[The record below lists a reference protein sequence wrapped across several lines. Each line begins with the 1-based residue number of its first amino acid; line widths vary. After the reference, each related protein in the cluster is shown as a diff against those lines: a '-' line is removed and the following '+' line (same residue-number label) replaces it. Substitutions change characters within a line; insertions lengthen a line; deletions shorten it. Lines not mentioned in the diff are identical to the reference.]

1 MIDEEDATMEE
12 EPFKRHGAFSW
23 CELITEDAASAKTFY
38 AHLFG
43 WETEEVNLPDK
54 TYRILTSKGKPIG
67 GGILEMP
74 GMPAM
79 WGVYVTVENVG
90 QSADLA
96 VDLGATILLPPTEI
110 PNVGRICVI
119 RDPQGACINL
129 ITYINGSDGHSS

>member
-1 MIDEEDATMEE
+1 ME
-12 EPFKRHGAFSW
+12 EPFNRHGAFSW
-23 CELITEDAASAKTFY
+23 CELITGDAATAKTFY

-43 WETEEVNLPDK
+43 WDAEEIKLPDK
-54 TYRILTSKGKPIG
+54 TYRVLTSGGKPIG

-79 WGVYVTVENVG
+79 WGVYVTVDDVG
-90 QSADLA
+90 QSAELA
-96 VDLGATILLPPTEI
+96 VRLGATILLPATEI

-129 ITYINGSDGHSS
+129 ITYANGPQGHSS

>member
-1 MIDEEDATMEE
+1 MEEEDA
-12 EPFKRHGAFSW
+12 FKRHGAFSW

-38 AHLFG
+38 AQLFG
-43 WETEEVNLPDK
+43 WDTEEVILPDK
-54 TYRILTSKGKPIG
+54 TYRVLTSGGKPVG

-79 WGVYVTVENVG
+79 WGVYVTVDDVDL
-90 QSADLA
+90 SAGLA
-96 VDLGATILLPPTEI
+96 VQLGATILLPPTDI

-129 ITYINGSDGHSS
+129 MTYLKA